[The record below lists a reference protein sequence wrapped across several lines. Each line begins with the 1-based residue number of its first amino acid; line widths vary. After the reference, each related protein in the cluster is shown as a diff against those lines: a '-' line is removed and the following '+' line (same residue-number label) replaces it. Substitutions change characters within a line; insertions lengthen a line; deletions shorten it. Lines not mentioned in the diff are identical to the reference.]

1 MGMGFTTK
9 SKSSS
14 NSEGWGMGFLLVF
27 FPEEDQNH
35 QETNNNNNT
44 IITKKKPNN
53 FNLFSSS
60 SSPLKRTNSAHLLY
74 KAQST
79 ISICLLLLFT
89 TLLLFTL
96 STLPSSTTASAAAR
110 RLYRVP
116 RRQLSSGVGEF
127 SSSASN
133 LSHALQGMGTLY
145 RRGTRA
151 MSDLIV
157 AHAVESLTPHELKL
171 FLRLFYRS
179 SLASRSDLLF
189 IFPSKTT
196 SFDDAILQ
204 ENNSFLRLLAQYT
217 EKLSNNSHSTA
228 SFDVT
233 QFTKLGKKEKESG
246 EPIWGRRI
254 RSNISEEGE
263 AESTRPS
270 YGSVVGFDVDELD
283 PENSLSGFLDHVPM
297 SLRRWACYPM
307 LLGRVRRNFKH
318 VMLVDIKEI
327 LLLGDPL
334 GRVRNHSAE
343 SVLLKVMTQSTSGKH
358 GKKNLEKTQS
368 TRQKPV
374 HPGIIMGGS
383 RGVRRL
389 SNAMLT
395 DIVRASMQHK
405 KKNSVAESGLF
416 NQLVGNDFVL
426 NNVNFIVS
434 TESVPELSSLSGS
447 SSKSGSHLFTRNYA
461 LIRRG
466 NSYLDANSV
475 VMKHICSFPIDS
487 TVYSDC

>member
-1 MGMGFTTK
+1 MGMGFTAK
-9 SKSSS
+9 SKSSGGGGD
-14 NSEGWGMGFLLVF
+14 GWGTGFLLVF
-27 FPEEDQNH
+27 FPEEDH
-35 QETNNNNNT
+35 QHQTST
-44 IITKKKPNN
+44 KKPNN
-53 FNLFSSS
+53 FSLS
-60 SSPLKRTNSAHLLY
+60 SSPLKRTNSTNLLH

-96 STLPSSTTASAAAR
+96 STLPSSTTAAR
-110 RLYRVP
+110 RLYAVP
-116 RRQLSSGVGEF
+116 RRQLSSRPQEF
-127 SSSASN
+127 SPSPSN

-151 MSDLIV
+151 MSDLVV
-157 AHAVESLTPHELKL
+157 AHALESLSLHELKL

-189 IFPSKTT
+189 IFPSKTAD
-196 SFDDAILQ
+196 FDNAILQ
-204 ENNSFLRLLAQYT
+204 ENDSFLKLLSEYS
-217 EKLSNNSHSTA
+217 EKSGNTSHSPDG
-228 SFDVT
+228 FDPT
-233 QFTKLGKKEKESG
+233 QFVKASKKEKESG

-254 RSNISEEGE
+254 RANLSEDDG

-270 YGSVVGFDVDELD
+270 YGSVVGFDVEELD
-283 PENSLSGFLDHVPM
+283 PDNSLSGFLDHVPM

-318 VMLVDIKEI
+318 VMLVDLKEM

-334 GRVRNHSAE
+334 GRVRSQSPE
-343 SVLLKVMTQSTSGKH
+343 SVLVTQSATAGKH
-358 GKKNLEKTQS
+358 GKKNSDKTQP
-368 TRQKPV
+368 TRQKTV

-405 KKNSVAESGLF
+405 KRNAVSESSLF

-426 NNVNFIVS
+426 KNVNLIVAS
-434 TESVPELSSLSGS
+434 GETVPDLNSVGGTN
-447 SSKSGSHLFTRNYA
+447 SKSGRNLFTKNHMV
-461 LIRRG
+461 IRRG
-466 NSYLDANSV
+466 NSNLDVKSM
-475 VMKHICSFPIDS
+475 VMRHICSFPIDS

>member
-1 MGMGFTTK
+1 MGFKTK
-9 SKSSS
+9 SKNSS

-35 QETNNNNNT
+35 EQQ
-44 IITKKKPNN
+44 TKKKANN

-60 SSPLKRTNSAHLLY
+60 SSPLRRTNSTHLLH

-79 ISICLLLLFT
+79 ISICFLLLFT

-96 STLPSSTTASAAAR
+96 STVPSSTTTAAGAAR

-116 RRQLSSGVGEF
+116 RRTLSSL
-127 SSSASN
+127 SASN

-157 AHAVESLTPHELKL
+157 AHAIESLTLHELKL

-189 IFPSKTT
+189 IFPSKT
-196 SFDDAILQ
+196 SAFENAILQ
-204 ENNSFLRLLAQYT
+204 ENESFMKILTQYS
-217 EKLSNNSHSTA
+217 EKFSNNSHSPG

-233 QFTKLGKKEKESG
+233 QFVKRSKKEKESG
-246 EPIWGRRI
+246 EPIWGRKFRG
-254 RSNISEEGE
+254 NFSEEGA
-263 AESTRPS
+263 AETTRPS

-318 VMLVDIKEI
+318 IMLVDVKEM

-334 GRVRNHSAE
+334 GRVRSQSPE
-343 SVLLKVMTQSTSGKH
+343 SVLLKALPQSTSGKH
-358 GKKNLEKTQS
+358 GKKNSEKTQS

-395 DIVRASMQHK
+395 EIVRASAQHK
-405 KKNSVAESGLF
+405 KKNSVAEQGVF

-426 NNVNFIVS
+426 KNVNLIVS
-434 TESVPELSSLSGS
+434 TEPVPELSSLGEL
-447 SSKSGSHLFTRNYA
+447 SSKLGSHLFTRNYG

-466 NSYLDANSV
+466 NSNLEIDSA

-487 TVYSDC
+487 TFYSDCL